1 MTFYS
6 SQPTANGK
14 RSKKAAF
21 GDPNNF
27 TLVGIELFNNI
38 DLKSDGPV
46 TDGDRSCSAKET
58 HARKMSLKFIFVTPR
73 QLIEKEG
80 REQKAARVNVY
91 IKIGE
96 TYEMLG
102 HKEDFRYFLCY
113 LKCTRRIVPTF

>member
-1 MTFYS
+1 M
-6 SQPTANGK
+6 PPGNGK

-27 TLVGIELFNNI
+27 TLVGIEMCSNM
-38 DLKSDGPV
+38 DLKSDGPMA
-46 TDGDRSCSAKET
+46 DGGRLGGGGAKET
-58 HARKMSLKFIFVTPR
+58 HARKMLLKFIFVTPR
-73 QLIEKEG
+73 QLIEKQG

-102 HKEDFRYFLCY
+102 HKEDFRYFN
-113 LKCTRRIVPTF
+113 LKHYSNC